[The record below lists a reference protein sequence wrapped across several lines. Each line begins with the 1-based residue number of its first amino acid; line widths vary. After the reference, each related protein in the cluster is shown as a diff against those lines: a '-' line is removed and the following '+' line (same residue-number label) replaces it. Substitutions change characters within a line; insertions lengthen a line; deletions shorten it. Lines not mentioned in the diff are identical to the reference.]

1 MQLRKKN
8 ISDSKIDN
16 TEQQE
21 LIMGFIEQQ
30 VRLPEGVDIHKN
42 ASILL
47 QSVNEF
53 RSQWPKTS
61 LNNTV

>member
-1 MQLRKKN
+1 
-8 ISDSKIDN
+8 
-16 TEQQE
+16 
-21 LIMGFIEQQ
+21 MGFIEQQ

-53 RSQWPKTS
+53 KSQQQKT
-61 LNNTV
+61 